1 MTVSSTTE
9 LNWFWVVLAAT
20 IPMLLG
26 LAAAWPI
33 WMTGQPIL
41 GNIAGSII
49 IFGAAIGFIMREHNE
64 LDRLV
69 QACIEAGTT
78 CWPTPTAFSR
88 FAIYAFIALADV
100 IALFTISTSVDAR
113 RRRRDY
119 APEWR

>member
-1 MTVSSTTE
+1 MTASSTTE
-9 LNWFWVVLAAT
+9 LNWFWIVMAAT
-20 IPMLLG
+20 VPMLLG
-26 LAAAWPI
+26 LAVAWPI
-33 WMTGQPIL
+33 WLSGQPIL

-49 IFGAAIGFIMREHNE
+49 IFGAGIGFIMREHTE

-78 CWPTPTAFSR
+78 CWPTPSAFTR

-100 IALFTISTSVDAR
+100 IALFTISVSVESSR
-113 RRRRDY
+113 RRRHY